1 MTDTPPIRVLI
12 VDDHPMVRSGLKLF
26 IAGSQEI
33 VLAGE
38 ASSGAEAVEF
48 CRHDPPDVIIMDM
61 VMPEMDGS
69 EATRQ
74 IVELN
79 SQVKIIVLTS
89 FHEQDLVENA
99 LRAGA
104 MSYLLKNVSADEL
117 LQAILAAHAGRSIL
131 ASEAAEALIQRT
143 RQKPLAAFT
152 LSEREKE
159 VLGLMA
165 EGLSTTEIANH
176 LSISIP
182 TVKFHL
188 KNIFSKMGVKNRVE
202 AASLAWQQNLVEKP
216 PKPNSST

>member
-48 CRHDPPDVIIMDM
+48 CRHDSPDVILMDM

-79 SQVKIIVLTS
+79 SQVKIIILTS

-104 MSYLLKNVSADEL
+104 MSYPLRDKFRPMCSCK
-117 LQAILAAHAGRSIL
+117 RSW
-131 ASEAAEALIQRT
+131 
-143 RQKPLAAFT
+143 P
-152 LSEREKE
+152 
-159 VLGLMA
+159 
-165 EGLSTTEIANH
+165 
-176 LSISIP
+176 P
-182 TVKFHL
+182 TPVARSWLRKL
-188 KNIFSKMGVKNRVE
+188 
-202 AASLAWQQNLVEKP
+202 
-216 PKPNSST
+216 PKP